1 MSLCLIQ
8 DDALA
13 QGVPPL
19 PPVFDPSGRSGLPP
33 APLKE
38 EFQPSE
44 RLPPSSILPQ
54 IPLAPQ
60 QPLVPPSG
68 ALRLFV
74 HDIHVTGS
82 TVFSDAELADVTAP
96 YRNRELTSDD
106 LERVRLALTL
116 LYVNRGYLTS
126 GAVIP
131 DQDVSFGVIVIQIVE
146 GTLSRIQVEGNRW
159 FRSAYLRNRVARG
172 VSTPV
177 SIHPL

>member
-146 GTLSRIQVEGNRW
+146 GTLSRG
-159 FRSAYLRNRVARG
+159 S
-172 VSTPV
+172 
-177 SIHPL
+177 